1 VRTTLFS
8 IRSEEV
14 MHTQHQ
20 RRSRRSPRPLY
31 LEVLECRYLLS
42 TYTLT
47 DLGTLPGAV
56 HSYGSAI
63 NNLGQVVGYA
73 TDGQFHTLSDRAFL
87 WDNGKLTDLGT
98 LGGGA
103 SEAYGINDSGQVVG
117 SSFVAPGVQAPR
129 HAFRT
134 APDSPINP
142 KTDDLGTLPGDRES
156 FALAINNAG
165 QVVGDSDGAATR
177 LGDAFL
183 YRDGAMTGLMV
194 GGGGYATAIN
204 NHQDIGQVV
213 GTASLIYAPHAF
225 LWDSGQGVID
235 LGPPDEVNA
244 DAHGINDA
252 GQVVGQSRGVGS
264 LWSDGTMVRLPT
276 LGGAWSPA
284 YAINN
289 AGQIVG
295 MSTLVSSVAHAYI
308 YENGV
313 MADLNDLVPKGSGL
327 TLDTA
332 TAINDA
338 GQIVVNAWDAD
349 RIRHAVLLTPD
360 DGGAARAVDPGV
372 SRVLAPVHEAAAVG
386 ASTGQPPAG
395 APRERAAAE
404 AGAPLP
410 AGAAARPATDAF
422 FAGSHRAHTPAGE
435 GAWEVEGLPPGLP
448 LVPPR

>member
-14 MHTQHQ
+14 MHTQ
-20 RRSRRSPRPLY
+20 RRRLSRRSPRPLH
-31 LEVLECRYLLS
+31 LEVLEDRCLLS

-47 DLGTLPGAV
+47 DLGTLPGSV

-73 TDGQFHTLSDRAFL
+73 TDEQFHTLSDRAFL

-98 LGGGA
+98 LGGES

-134 APDSPINP
+134 APNSPINP

-156 FALAINNAG
+156 VALAINNAG
-165 QVVGDSDGAATR
+165 QVVGDSNNAGAR
-177 LGDAFL
+177 HEDAFL
-183 YRDGAMTGLMV
+183 YRDGTMTGLMV
-194 GGGGYATAIN
+194 GAAGYATAIN

-213 GTASLIYAPHAF
+213 GASFDYLGDAHAF
-225 LWDSGQGVID
+225 FWDGEQGVID
-235 LGPPDEVNA
+235 LSPPDEVNA
-244 DAHGINDA
+244 TAYGINDA
-252 GQVVGQSRGVGS
+252 GLVVGQSRSVGS
-264 LWSDGTMVRLPT
+264 LWGDGTMVPLPT
-276 LGGAWSPA
+276 FGGAWSPA

-295 MSTLVSSVAHAYI
+295 MSTLVSGVAHAYI

-360 DGGAARAVDPGV
+360 DGGAARAVDPGAF
-372 SRVLAPVHEAAAVG
+372 RVQASSPHETAG
-386 ASTGQPPAG
+386 IGGITGQPPAA
-395 APRERAAAE
+395 APRERAAD
-404 AGAPLP
+404 P
-410 AGAAARPATDAF
+410 
-422 FAGSHRAHTPAGE
+422 
-435 GAWEVEGLPPGLP
+435 
-448 LVPPR
+448 